1 MTFPYTQNSGT
12 PRSVRLLGVPVFYR
26 FLGFL
31 KKFWYTLENETLG
44 CTRILLV
51 SLDSKKFWYILV
63 GATLRCTRVFIG
75 FLWIFE
81 KTGTLE
87 SVRLLCVPG
96 FYGVL
101 WILEKIWYTL
111 ESEILRCTRSLW
123 GSLDFQKYLVHFGE

>member
-44 CTRILLV
+44 CTR
-51 SLDSKKFWYILV
+51 
-63 GATLRCTRVFIG
+63 VFIG

-101 WILEKIWYTL
+101 WILEKIWYAL
-111 ESEILRCTRSLW
+111 ESEILRCTRILW
-123 GSLDFQKYLVHFGE
+123 GSLDFQKYLVHFSE